1 MGAGRVTMK
10 EPRIVRGAEAEIHPL
25 HGKGRIKR
33 LIYPQTV
40 GSQKLF
46 IGIAEV
52 GPGEAPHVF
61 HRHGTE
67 RVGNIELSYAAD
79 FEEFYFVVEG
89 SALMQWRYDDGTGHE
104 TPVAAGDAIYM
115 PVGAA
120 EHRIFNN
127 GTGTLRVLYGG
138 TPPAAIRQ
146 LADED

>member
-1 MGAGRVTMK
+1 ME
-10 EPRIVRGAEAEIHPL
+10 EPRIVRGPEAEVHPL
-25 HGKGRIKR
+25 HGEGKIKR

-46 IGIAEV
+46 VGIAEV

-61 HRHGTE
+61 HRHGVE
-67 RVGNIELSYAAD
+67 RVGNLELTYAED

-89 SALMQWRYDDGTGHE
+89 SALMQWREADGAGHE
-104 TPVAAGDAIYM
+104 VPVSAGDAIYM

-138 TPPAAIRQ
+138 TPPAAIRR
-146 LADED
+146 LSDEA

>member
-1 MGAGRVTMK
+1 MK
-10 EPRIVRGAEAEIHPL
+10 KAEPKIVRGSEAEVHPL
-25 HGKGRIKR
+25 HGEGRIKR

-61 HRHGTE
+61 HEHGVE
-67 RVGNIELSYAAD
+67 RVGNVEMTYAQD

-89 SALMQWRYDDGTGHE
+89 RGEMQWRHGDGVEHG
-104 TPVAAGDAIYM
+104 VLVSAGDAIYM

-120 EHRIFNN
+120 EHRIFNS
-127 GTGTLRVLYGG
+127 GTGALRVLYGG
-138 TPPAAIRQ
+138 TPPATVRQ
-146 LADED
+146 LAEEI